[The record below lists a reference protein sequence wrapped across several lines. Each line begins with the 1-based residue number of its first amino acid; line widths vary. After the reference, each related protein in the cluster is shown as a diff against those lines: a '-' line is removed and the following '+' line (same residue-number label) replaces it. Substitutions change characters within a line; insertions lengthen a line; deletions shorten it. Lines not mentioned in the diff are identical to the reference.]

1 MKKKTPVMV
10 GRTKTKEKEIE
21 PQLKN
26 FKNFLYL
33 AWKHLNLPDPTP
45 IQYDIAD
52 YLQNGS
58 KRLVI
63 EAFRGVG
70 KSWITSAF
78 VCHQLL
84 LNPQRNILVVS
95 ASKNRADD
103 FSTFTQR
110 LIGEMPILKHLA
122 PRDDQ
127 RHSKVSFDVA
137 PARASHAP
145 SVKSLGVTSQL
156 TGSRADLII
165 ADDVESANNSQTQL
179 MRDRLSET
187 IKEFDAIIKPEV
199 GRIVFLGTPQTE
211 MSLYNNLEERGFKTR
226 IWTALY
232 PNKIQKVNLGDK
244 LAPKILEQL
253 AEDKKLEGKP
263 TDPKRFDE
271 VDLMERQASYGRSGF
286 ALQFMLDTTLSDLE
300 KYPLKLNDL
309 ICVSGVESWKE
320 APAKIQWAG
329 GIEQIKAI
337 DSELPNVGLKGDYWV
352 APMHMSNEYAPFEGS
367 VMSIDPSGRGQ
378 DRTGYAIVKMLHGV
392 LYLTAAGGLKGG
404 YSDQTLE
411 RLSQMA
417 KDNDVNYVVIES
429 NFGDGM
435 ATQLL
440 KPIMSR
446 IHPCSI
452 EEVRHSK
459 QKELRIIDTLEP
471 VMNQHRLVISQELV
485 KEDFRDEVDHQ
496 LFKQMTRITK
506 DKGSLRHDDALDALS
521 IAVGY
526 WVERMDRDQVLAF
539 NEHKNDLLQKDLD
552 RFMENALG
560 RKHQDTRW
568 F

>member
-1 MKKKTPVMV
+1 MNKKTPQ
-10 GRTKTKEKEIE
+10 IE
-21 PQLKN
+21 PSVKN

-33 AWKHLNLPDPTP
+33 AWQHLNLPNPTP

-58 KRLVI
+58 KRIVI

-110 LIGEMPILKHLA
+110 LISEMPLLNHLK
-122 PRDDQ
+122 PREDQ

-179 MRDRLSET
+179 MRDRLGET
-187 IKEFDAIIKPEV
+187 VKEFDAIIKPEV

-211 MSLYNNLEERGFKTR
+211 MSLYNDLEERGFQTR
-226 IWTALY
+226 VWTALY
-232 PNKIQKVNLGDK
+232 PTPTQQINLGSK
-244 LAPKILEQL
+244 LAPTITEDLKK
-253 AEDKKLEGKP
+253 DKKLEGKP

-309 ICVSGVESWKE
+309 IVVSGLSTWKE
-320 APAKIQWAG
+320 APAKIQWASSTD
-329 GIEQIKAI
+329 QIKNI
-337 DSELPNVGLKGDYWV
+337 DSELPNVGLKGDYYV
-352 APMHMSNEYAPFEGS
+352 APMYLSDEYAPFEGS
-367 VMSIDPSGRGQ
+367 VMAIDPAGRGA
-378 DRTGYAIVKMLHGV
+378 DRTGFAVVKMLHGI
-392 LYLTAAGGLKGG
+392 LYVTACGGLIGG
-404 YSDQTLE
+404 YSDTTLE
-411 RLSQMA
+411 ELATIA
-417 KDNDVNYVVIES
+417 KHQDVNYVVLES

-435 ATQLL
+435 ATALL
-440 KPIMSR
+440 KPIMAR

-471 VMNQHRLVISQELV
+471 VMNQHRLVVSQELI
-485 KEDFRDEVDHQ
+485 KDDFKLDLDHQ

-506 DKGSLRHDDALDALS
+506 DKGSIRHDDQLDALS
-521 IAVGY
+521 IAVNY
-526 WVERMDRDQVLAF
+526 WVERMDRDQELSF
-539 NEHKNDLLQKDLD
+539 NEHKNDLLRQDLD
-552 RFMENALG
+552 RFMDNAIG
-560 RKHQDTRW
+560 KKTNNSRW
-568 F
+568 FN

>member
-1 MKKKTPVMV
+1 MNKKTP
-10 GRTKTKEKEIE
+10 EIE
-21 PQLKN
+21 PSVKN

-33 AWKHLNLPDPTP
+33 AWQHLNLPNPTP

-58 KRLVI
+58 KRIVI

-110 LIGEMPILKHLA
+110 LISEMPLLNHLK

-179 MRDRLSET
+179 MRDRLGET
-187 IKEFDAIIKPEV
+187 VKEFDAIIKPEV

-211 MSLYNNLEERGFKTR
+211 MSLYNDLEERGFQTR
-226 IWTALY
+226 VWTALY
-232 PNKIQKVNLGDK
+232 PTPTQQVNLGSK
-244 LAPKILEQL
+244 LAPTITEALKK
-253 AEDKKLEGKP
+253 DKKLEGKP
-263 TDPKRFDE
+263 TDPQRFDE

-309 ICVSGVESWKE
+309 VVVSGLSTWKE
-320 APAKIQWAG
+320 APAKIQWASSTD
-329 GIEQIKAI
+329 QIKNI
-337 DSELPNVGLKGDYWV
+337 DSELPNVGLKGDYYV
-352 APMHMSNEYAPFEGS
+352 APMYMSEEYAPFEGS
-367 VMSIDPSGRGQ
+367 VMSIDPAGRGA
-378 DRTGYAIVKMLHGV
+378 DRTGFAVVKMLHGI
-392 LYLTAAGGLKGG
+392 LYVTACGGLIGG
-404 YSDQTLE
+404 YSDSTLE
-411 RLSQMA
+411 ELSTIA
-417 KDNDVNYVVIES
+417 KHQNVNYVVLES

-435 ATQLL
+435 ATALL
-440 KPIMSR
+440 KPIMAR

-471 VMNQHRLVISQELV
+471 VMNQHRLVVSQELI
-485 KEDFRDEVDHQ
+485 KDDFKLDLDHQ

-506 DKGSLRHDDALDALS
+506 DKGSIRHDDQLDALS
-521 IAVGY
+521 IAVNY
-526 WVERMDRDQVLAF
+526 WVERMDRDQELSF
-539 NEHKNDLLQKDLD
+539 NEHKNDLLRKDLD
-552 RFMENALG
+552 RFMENAVG
-560 RKHQDTRW
+560 RKPSNSRW
-568 F
+568 FN